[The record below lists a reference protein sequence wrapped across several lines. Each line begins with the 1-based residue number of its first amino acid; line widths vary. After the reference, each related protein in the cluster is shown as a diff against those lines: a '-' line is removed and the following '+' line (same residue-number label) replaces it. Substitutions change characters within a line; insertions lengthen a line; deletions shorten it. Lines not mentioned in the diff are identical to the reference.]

1 MNFNDPQ
8 VQSAV
13 TDIPFDDL
21 QEVQVSTSGQSAEFG
36 SASGGVFNFITKS
49 GGNQLRGLASAYG
62 QNKGLASNNF
72 SADLAAQG
80 IGPSVLDKNYEA
92 GGNIGGP
99 IMRDRLW
106 FFGSYHRQEQERS
119 QSDFPEPIGVSQW
132 QSTIKLDGQISPGNR
147 VGVFYP
153 TSGMVYT
160 AGKYQLEALVA
171 DLRRQLGER
180 FDLRAFHDRFMA
192 AGPVPIAAH
201 RLGVDRGRQGIA
213 EGTRRAR
220 RSRSAAQPSS
230 AGR

>member
-1 MNFNDPQ
+1 MTCRKCRYRRP
-8 VQSAV
+8 VSRRSSGVRVVAC
-13 TDIPFDDL
+13 
-21 QEVQVSTSGQSAEFG
+21 STSSRSPAETSCAASRARTGRTRG
-36 SASGGVFNFITKS
+36 SHPTISRLTWLPGGSV
-49 GGNQLRGLASAYG
+49 
-62 QNKGLASNNF
+62 
-72 SADLAAQG
+72 
-80 IGPSVLDKNYEA
+80 PSVLNRNYEA

-201 RLGVDRGRQGIA
+201 RLGFDRGRQGIA